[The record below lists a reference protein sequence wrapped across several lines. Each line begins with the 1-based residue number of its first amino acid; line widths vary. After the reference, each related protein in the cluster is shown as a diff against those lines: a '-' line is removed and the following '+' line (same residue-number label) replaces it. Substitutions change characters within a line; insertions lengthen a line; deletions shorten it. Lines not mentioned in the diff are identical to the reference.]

1 MLRTMIAARGPD
13 RRMVWGA
20 EHSVALA
27 DLGEATSLDTPM
39 SDLRGR
45 SVVICAEDQ
54 LSAALALIELDGV
67 ARRMVVCPPDLDSRH
82 LRSVMA
88 DAEAEAIVVGRT
100 QQAPDVN
107 LPVIRCG
114 LPLAPC
120 ERKVSEAVATEWALL
135 TSGTAGPPKIVVH
148 TLDSLSGALQRD
160 PDRAPTWAT
169 FYDIR
174 RYGGLQIFLRAVIGG
189 GSLVLSHP
197 NESASD
203 HLDRLARRGVT
214 HMTGTPTQW
223 RRALMSPAVQG
234 FRPDYVRLSGEIA
247 DQAVLDRLRA
257 QFPDAAIVH
266 AYASTEAGV
275 AFEVHDG
282 REGIPMSVM
291 ETGGAVDVRVA
302 DGEMLIRS
310 GRTAMRY
317 LGPEAPPLRDSDG
330 FFHTRDMVE
339 QRGER
344 WHFVGRRD
352 GVVNVGGLKV
362 HPEEVEA
369 LINRHDRVRASLV
382 KGRPNPITGAI
393 VVAEIVLNS
402 ANIDDV
408 DAEQA
413 AAIKDEI
420 FAMCRG
426 ALPSHKVPATIRVV
440 AALEMSPGGKLVRRN
455 A

>member
-1 MLRTMIAARGPD
+1 
-13 RRMVWGA
+13 
-20 EHSVALA
+20 
-27 DLGEATSLDTPM
+27 
-39 SDLRGR
+39 
-45 SVVICAEDQ
+45 
-54 LSAALALIELDGV
+54 
-67 ARRMVVCPPDLDSRH
+67 
-82 LRSVMA
+82 
-88 DAEAEAIVVGRT
+88 
-100 QQAPDVN
+100 
-107 LPVIRCG
+107 
-114 LPLAPC
+114 
-120 ERKVSEAVATEWALL
+120 
-135 TSGTAGPPKIVVH
+135 
-148 TLDSLSGALQRD
+148 
-160 PDRAPTWAT
+160 
-169 FYDIR
+169 
-174 RYGGLQIFLRAVIGG
+174 
-189 GSLVLSHP
+189 
-197 NESASD
+197 
-203 HLDRLARRGVT
+203 
-214 HMTGTPTQW
+214 MTGMPTQW
-223 RRALMSPAVQG
+223 RCAPTSPAVQG
-234 FRPDYVRLSGEIA
+234 FRPYYVRLSGEIA

-291 ETGGAVDVRVA
+291 DNGGAVDVRVA

-310 GRTAMRY
+310 ARTAMRY
-317 LGPEAPPLRDSDG
+317 LGPAAPPLRDSEG

-339 QRGER
+339 ERGER

-382 KGRPNPITGAI
+382 KGRPNPITGNI
-393 VVAEIVLNS
+393 VVAEIVLNN
-402 ANIDDV
+402 ANIVDV
-408 DAEQA
+408 DQA

-440 AALEMSPGGKLVRRN
+440 ASLEMSPGGKMVRRN

>member
-1 MLRTMIAARGPD
+1 MLRHMLGEHGSE
-13 RRMVWGA
+13 RRMLWGA
-20 EHSVALA
+20 EQSVALA
-27 DLGEATSLDTPM
+27 DLDSATSLDCRA

-45 SVVICAEDQ
+45 SVVICVEDQ
-54 LSAALALIELDGV
+54 LSAALALIELDGF
-67 ARRMVVCPPDLDSRH
+67 ARRLVICPPDLDSSH
-82 LRSVMA
+82 LRSVMI
-88 DAEAEAIVVGRT
+88 DAEAEAVVVGRT
-100 QQAPDVN
+100 QLAPEG

-114 LPLAPC
+114 LPLMPC
-120 ERKVSEAVATEWALL
+120 NRTDSEVVATEWALL

-148 TLDSLSGALQRD
+148 TQASLSGALKKES
-160 PDRAPTWAT
+160 DRATPTWST

-203 HLDRLARRGVT
+203 HLRRLTEHGVT
-214 HMTGTPTQW
+214 HMTGTPSHW
-223 RRALMSPAVQG
+223 RRALMSPAVHG
-234 FRPDYVRLSGEIA
+234 FKPDYVRLSGEIA
-247 DQAVLDRLRA
+247 DQAILDKLRGE
-257 QFPDAAIVH
+257 FSSAAVVH

-282 REGIPMSVM
+282 REGFPMSVI
-291 ETGGAVDVRVA
+291 ESGGAVDVRVA

-310 GRTAMRY
+310 ARTAMRY
-317 LGPEAPPLRDSDG
+317 LGPAAPPLRDSEG

-339 QRGER
+339 ERGER

-382 KGRPNPITGAI
+382 KGRPNPITGNI
-393 VVAEIVLNS
+393 VVAEIVLNN
-402 ANIDDV
+402 ANIVDV
-408 DAEQA
+408 DQA

-440 AALEMSPGGKLVRRN
+440 ASLEMSPGGKMVRRN